1 MLGSR
6 LSTAMNARQFF
17 RRKQQE
23 QDLDDEI
30 RAHFEMAVRERVE
43 RGENPREAE
52 LAVRREF
59 GNEALVREVTRDMWG
74 WRWLED
80 ILQDIRYALRGMRRS
95 PGISAVI
102 IASLALGIG
111 ANTAIFSL
119 VYSILLRALP
129 VQQPEQLVELLQKY
143 PGEPRGNGYWSFRSF
158 EYYRDNNH
166 VFSAV
171 TGLGIDN
178 IARLNAG
185 NTDDITC
192 VAEFVTGNYFQTLGV
207 RPALGRAIT
216 GADLTQAQDGAV
228 ALISW
233 DLWTMRFHRDPGVL
247 GRRITVN
254 EKPATIVGV
263 APPQFSGVRAD
274 AQTSLW
280 LPTNPKGSLHLIA
293 RLKPG
298 VTLEQARAEMM
309 LLYRFTLE
317 ERVAAESARSSPDP
331 QVRQLRFEME
341 PARAGLNSVRDKV
354 GQKLVVLMAIV
365 GILLLLACV
374 NVGGLLLARGASRAR
389 EMALRLGLGA
399 SSGRL
404 MRQVLTES
412 LVLSFCGTVAGLAIA
427 FLGTKTLLQIMDS
440 GRPHERIH
448 LQVQTDASLLLFCI
462 AVAVCSGLLFG
473 LAPAFS
479 AIRHVPADALRQSGR
494 ASGKRFHR
502 IFGRGLVAA
511 QVALS
516 MFLLSAGALF
526 VAHLAKLKSADLG
539 FRRDNVLLVSLD
551 ASRSNYK
558 PEQRAAVYHDI
569 FDRMNSIPGVRS
581 ASIVGPSPLQGAG
594 ASGFGTFEGFE
605 ESQEDKRWISIA
617 WAAPRC
623 FETLGIQLLAGRE
636 FSFQDQAQPR
646 VAILNQTLARRYFP
660 KGDPIGK
667 HVTLDHVTMTRDPA
681 TYEIIGVV
689 SDSNYMEIREEQRRT
704 VYLPAFRGSSVIAGT
719 FVLRTGVD
727 PGSIA
732 EDTRRIV
739 RSVAPTILVS
749 KITTLND
756 QIDSSIVPERM
767 MAALS
772 GFFAVL
778 AALLAGIGL
787 WGQLAYTVTRRTN
800 EIGIRIT
807 LGATPA
813 SVSRTILL
821 EASTIVAAGIVVG
834 VPAVLWGKVLAV
846 KLLTDVAG
854 NTSTTLGLGMLAIA
868 TVALLAA
875 YGPARRAA
883 RLDPMEALRQE

>member
-1 MLGSR
+1 
-6 LSTAMNARQFF
+6 MNPWLLFQRKRQ
-17 RRKQQE
+17 E
-23 QDLDDEI
+23 SELDEEI
-30 RAHFEMAVRERVE
+30 RAHFAMAVRERIE
-43 RGENPREAE
+43 RGEDPHEAE

-80 ILQDIRYALRGMRRS
+80 VLQDVRYALRGMRRS

-143 PGEPRGNGYWSFRSF
+143 PGEPRGNGYWSSRSY

-178 IARLNAG
+178 IARLSTG
-185 NTDDITC
+185 PTDDLTC
-192 VAEFVTGNYFQTLGV
+192 VAEFVAGNYFQTLGV
-207 RPALGRAIT
+207 RPALGRAISE
-216 GADLTQAQDGAV
+216 ADLAQKQDGAV

-233 DLWTMRFHRDPGVL
+233 DLWTTRFHRDPGVL
-247 GRRITVN
+247 GQRIKVNDKLATV
-254 EKPATIVGV
+254 VGV

-274 AQTSLW
+274 AQTALW
-280 LPTNPKGSLHLIA
+280 LPSDPKGNLHLIA

-298 VTLEQARAEMM
+298 ITLQQARAEMT
-309 LLYRFTLE
+309 LLFRFTVE

-341 PARAGLNSVRDKV
+341 PARAGLNGVRDKV

-365 GILLLLACV
+365 GLLLLLACV
-374 NVGGLLLARGASRAR
+374 NVGGLLLARGAARSR

-404 MRQVLTES
+404 MRQLLTES
-412 LVLSFCGTVAGLAIA
+412 LVLSCCGTLGGLAIA
-427 FLGTKTLLQIMDS
+427 YFGTQLLLRIMDS

-448 LQVQTDASLLLFCI
+448 LLVQTDVSLLIFCI
-462 AVAVCSGLLFG
+462 AVAVCCGLLFG

-502 IFGRGLVAA
+502 VFGRALVAA

-516 MFLLSAGALF
+516 MFLLSTGALF

-539 FRRDNVLLVSLD
+539 FRRDHVLLVSLD
-551 ASRSNYK
+551 PSRSGYK
-558 PEQRAAVYHDI
+558 PQQRAAVYHEL

-581 ASIVGPSPLQGAG
+581 ASIVGPSPLHGSG
-594 ASGFGTFEGFE
+594 ASGFGSFEGFQE
-605 ESQEDKRWISIA
+605 REEDKRWISIA

-636 FSFQDQAQPR
+636 FSFGDQAQPR
-646 VAILNQTLARRYFP
+646 VAIINQTLARRYFA
-660 KGDPIGK
+660 GGNPIGK
-667 HVTLDHVTMTRDPA
+667 HVTLDHVTLTRDPA
-681 TYEIIGVV
+681 TYEIVGVV
-689 SDSNYMEIREEQRRT
+689 SDSNYMEIREERRRT
-704 VYLPAFRGSSVIAGT
+704 IYLPAFRDGSVIAGT
-719 FVLRTGVD
+719 FVLRTGVE

-732 EDTRRIV
+732 GDVRRIAHG
-739 RSVAPTILVS
+739 VAPTIPVS
-749 KITTLND
+749 KITTLSE

-772 GFFAVL
+772 GFFALL

-807 LGATPA
+807 LGATPG

-821 EASTIVAAGIVVG
+821 EASTIVAAGILVG
-834 VPAVLWGKVLAV
+834 VPAVLWGKQLAV

-854 NTSTTLGLGMLAIA
+854 STGTTLGLGMLAIA
-868 TVALLAA
+868 AVALLAA